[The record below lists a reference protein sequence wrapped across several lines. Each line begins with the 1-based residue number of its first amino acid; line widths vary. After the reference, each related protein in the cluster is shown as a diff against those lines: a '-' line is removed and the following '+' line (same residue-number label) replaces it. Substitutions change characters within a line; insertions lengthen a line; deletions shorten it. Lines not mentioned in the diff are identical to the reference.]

1 MCCFCFGEERGGKL
15 WDFIKEV
22 GEKERGNVVVV
33 VGECAVNA
41 GFD

>member
-1 MCCFCFGEERGGKL
+1 ML
-15 WDFIKEV
+15 WDFIKELGV
-22 GEKERGNVVVV
+22 GEERGNMVVV